1 MSPALSEWQLTAHSP
16 SIIWHNFSIHLQD
29 SAELVN
35 LSVNSQILYTDYF
48 SNLQKHKPTMLE
60 AAVQSKIDQWLS
72 GNYDA
77 ETKATIQQLVDQE
90 NITELTDSFY
100 KDLEFGTG
108 GLRGLIGVGSN
119 RMNQYTIGAATQGLA
134 NYLNKNFAGEKISVA
149 IAHDSRIKSDEFARV
164 TANIFSANGI
174 DVYLFEALR
183 PTPELSFAIRLLG
196 CKSGVVVTA
205 SHNPKEY
212 NGYKAY
218 WDDGSQVVAPHDRNV
233 IAEVNAIQ
241 SIDDIKFEG
250 DSSKIH
256 LIGKEVDEKYLDQ
269 IVSLSISKDAI
280 ARQKDLKIVFTPI
293 HGTGVTL
300 VPPLLQKM
308 GFENVTVIA
317 EQAEAS
323 GNGQFPTVVYPNPE
337 ESEAMSMAVN
347 KAKEI
352 DADLVLGTDPDAD
365 RVGIA
370 VKNHHGEIQL
380 LNGNQTATLLIY
392 YLLQAWKEAGKLSGK
407 EFVCKTIVTTDLID
421 KMAAGYDVYCYN
433 TLTGFK
439 YIAQVIRELEGQ
451 QQFIGGGEE
460 SYGYL
465 IGDAVRDKDAIAS
478 CGMIAELTAYA
489 KDKGLSLFDMLM
501 EVYKQFGFYYEG
513 LISLTKK
520 GKSGAEEIQQMMAD
534 FRANPP
540 QSLAGSPVIRID
552 DYKFLKR
559 TENGTTVDIPSGS
572 MGIESSNVLQFFT
585 ADGTKFTCRPS
596 GTEPK
601 IKFYV
606 GVVAPLNSNEE
617 FDAVYASLKQKVASI
632 GEELGLK

>member
-1 MSPALSEWQLTAHSP
+1 
-16 SIIWHNFSIHLQD
+16 
-29 SAELVN
+29 
-35 LSVNSQILYTDYF
+35 
-48 SNLQKHKPTMLE
+48 MLE
-60 AAVQSKIDQWLS
+60 TAVQNKVNQWLS
-72 GNYDA
+72 GPYDA
-77 ETKATIQQLVDQE
+77 DTKAAIQQLLDAE
-90 NITELTDSFY
+90 NTTELTDSFY

-108 GLRGLIGVGSN
+108 GLRGLLGIGSN
-119 RMNQYTIGAATQGLA
+119 RMNQYTVGAATQGLA
-134 NYLNKNFAGEKISVA
+134 NYLNKTFGSEPISVA
-149 IAHDSRIKSDEFARV
+149 IAHDSRIKSDEFAQII
-164 TANIFSANGI
+164 ANIFSANGI
-174 DVYLFEALR
+174 EVYLFDALR

-218 WDDGSQVVAPHDRNV
+218 WTDGSQVVAPHDKNV
-233 IAEVNAIQ
+233 IEEVNKIQ
-241 SIDDIKFEG
+241 SIDDIKFAG

-256 LIGKEVDEKYLDQ
+256 LVGKEIDEKYLDQ
-269 IVSLSISKDAI
+269 ILSLSVSKAAI
-280 ARQKDLKIVFTPI
+280 ARQKDLKIVYTPL
-293 HGTGVTL
+293 HGTGITL
-300 VPPLLQKM
+300 VPTLLQRM
-308 GFENVTVIA
+308 GFENVTIIT
-317 EQAEAS
+317 EQAEPN

-337 ESEAMSMAVN
+337 EAEAMRMAVE
-347 KAKEI
+347 KAQEI
-352 DADLVLGTDPDAD
+352 NADLVLGTDPDAD

-370 VKNHHGEIQL
+370 AQNHHGQIQL

-392 YLLQAWKEAGKLSGK
+392 YLLQAWQESGKLTGK

-421 KMAAGYDVYCYN
+421 KMAASYGVSCYN

-439 YIAQVIRELEGQ
+439 YIAQVIRELEGKE
-451 QQFIGGGEE
+451 QFIGGGEE

-478 CGMIAELTAYA
+478 CGLIAELTAYA

-501 EVYKQFGFYYEG
+501 EIYKQFGFYYEG

-520 GKSGAEEIQQMMAD
+520 GKTGAEEIQQMMAD

-540 QSLAGSPVIRID
+540 QSLAGSPVTKID
-552 DYKFLKR
+552 DYQNLKR
-559 TENGTTVDIPSGS
+559 TENGLVSDIAAGK

-606 GVVAPLNSNEE
+606 GVVGQLTKNED
-617 FDAVYASLKQKVASI
+617 FDAVYANLQIKVKAIGAELNLK
-632 GEELGLK
+632 

>member
-1 MSPALSEWQLTAHSP
+1 
-16 SIIWHNFSIHLQD
+16 
-29 SAELVN
+29 
-35 LSVNSQILYTDYF
+35 
-48 SNLQKHKPTMLE
+48 MLE
-60 AAVQSKIDQWLS
+60 TAVQNKVNQWLQ
-72 GNYDA
+72 GPYDA
-77 ETKATIQQLVDQE
+77 ATKATIQKLIDD
-90 NITELTDSFY
+90 NNTTELTDSFY

-108 GLRGLIGVGSN
+108 GLRGLLGVGSN
-119 RMNQYTIGAATQGLA
+119 RMNNYTVGAATQGLA
-134 NYLNKNFAGEKISVA
+134 NYLNECFKGEKISVA
-149 IAHDSRIKSDEFARV
+149 IAHDCRIKSDEFAQV
-164 TANIFSANGI
+164 IANIFSSNGI
-174 DVYLFEALR
+174 EVYLFSSLR
-183 PTPELSFAIRLLG
+183 PTPELSYAIRLLG

-218 WDDGSQVVAPHDRNV
+218 WDDGSQVVAPHDKN
-233 IAEVNAIQ
+233 IIGEVNAIK

-256 LIGKEVDEKYLDQ
+256 AIDKEVDDKYIAQ
-269 IVSLSISKDAI
+269 ILSLSISKQAI
-280 ARQKDLKIVFTPI
+280 ARQKDLKIVYTPI

-300 VPPLLQKM
+300 VPQLLSLM
-308 GFENVTVIA
+308 GFTNVSVIA
-317 EQAEAS
+317 EQAEPK

-337 ESEAMSMAVN
+337 EAEAMSMAVN

-380 LNGNQTATLLIY
+380 LNGNQTATVLIY
-392 YLLQAWKEAGKLSGK
+392 YLLQAWKESGKLQGQ

-421 KMAAGYDVYCYN
+421 KMSADFGVKCYN

-439 YIAQVIRELEGQ
+439 YIAQVIRELEGKE
-451 QQFIGGGEE
+451 QFIGGGEE

-478 CGMIAELTAYA
+478 CAMIAELTAYA

-501 EVYKQFGFYYEG
+501 EVYKKFGFYYEG

-520 GKSGAEEIQQMMAD
+520 GKTGAEEIQDMMAN
-534 FRANPP
+534 FRATPP
-540 QSLAGSPVIRID
+540 QYLAGSEVIRID
-552 DYKFLKR
+552 DYKSLKR
-559 TENGTTVDIPSGS
+559 TENGKTVDIPSGTL
-572 MGIESSNVLQFFT
+572 GIESSNVLQFFT

-606 GVVAPLNSNEE
+606 GVVGKLERNED
-617 FDAVYASLKQKVASI
+617 FDAVYARLQQKVKSI
-632 GEELGLK
+632 GEELDLK

>member
-1 MSPALSEWQLTAHSP
+1 MTAKLEP
-16 SIIWHNFSIHLQD
+16 SVMTKVSSWLNG
-29 SAELVN
+29 
-35 LSVNSQILYTDYF
+35 DYDIDT
-48 SNLQKHKPTMLE
+48 K
-60 AAVQSKIDQWLS
+60 QS
-72 GNYDA
+72 
-77 ETKATIQQLVDQE
+77 IQQLIDE
-90 NITELTDSFY
+90 GNDTELTDAFY

-108 GLRGLIGVGSN
+108 GLRGLIGIGSN
-119 RMNQYTIGAATQGLA
+119 RMNRYTVGTATQGLA
-134 NYLNKNFAGEKISVA
+134 NYLNKAFPNEEKKVA
-149 IAHDSRIKSDEFARV
+149 IAYDSRIKSDEFAKII
-164 TANIFSANGI
+164 ADIFSANGI
-174 DVYLFEALR
+174 TVYLFEALR

-218 WDDGSQVVAPHDRNV
+218 WDDGSQVVAPHDTNI
-233 IAEVNAIQ
+233 IAEVNAIE
-241 SIDDIKFEG
+241 SIDQVKFDG
-250 DSSKIH
+250 DASKIFK
-256 LIGKEVDEKYLDQ
+256 IGAEVDEKYMDHIL
-269 IVSLSISKDAI
+269 SLSISKGALE
-280 ARQKDLKIVFTPI
+280 RQKDLKIVYTPL

-300 VPPLLQKM
+300 VPTLLAKM
-308 GFENVTVIA
+308 GFEAVTVIE
-317 EQAEAS
+317 EQAEPK

-337 ESEAMSMAVN
+337 ESEAMSKAVE

-352 DADLVLGTDPDAD
+352 DADLVMGTDPDAD

-380 LNGNQTATLLIY
+380 LNGNQTASVLIY
-392 YLLQAWKEAGKLSGK
+392 YLLNAWKDAGKLTGTQ
-407 EFVCKTIVTTDLID
+407 FVCKTIVTTDLID
-421 KMAAGYDVYCYN
+421 KMAAAYDVKCYN

-439 YIAQVIRELEGQ
+439 YIAQVIREKEGIE
-451 QQFIGGGEE
+451 QFIGGGEE

-478 CGMIAELTAYA
+478 CAMIAELTAYA

-501 EVYKQFGFYYEG
+501 EIYKQFGFYYEG

-520 GKSGAEEIQQMMAD
+520 GKSGADEIQQMMAD

-540 QSLAGSPVIRID
+540 KTLAGSPVVRMD
-552 DYKFLKR
+552 DYKALSTVDF
-559 TENGTTVDIPSGS
+559 TTGTTHSIPSGE
-572 MGIESSNVLQFFT
+572 MGIEPSNVLQFFT
-585 ADGTKFTCRPS
+585 EDGTKFTCRPS

-606 GVVAPLNSNEE
+606 GVRAALEKNED
-617 FDAVYASLKQKVASI
+617 FDSVYADLKEKVKGI

>member
-1 MSPALSEWQLTAHSP
+1 MTAKLEPNVMAKVS
-16 SIIWHNFSIHLQD
+16 SWLNG
-29 SAELVN
+29 
-35 LSVNSQILYTDYF
+35 DYDIDT
-48 SNLQKHKPTMLE
+48 K
-60 AAVQSKIDQWLS
+60 QS
-72 GNYDA
+72 
-77 ETKATIQQLVDQE
+77 IQQLIDE
-90 NITELTDSFY
+90 GNDTELTDAFY

-108 GLRGLIGVGSN
+108 GLRGLIGIGSN
-119 RMNQYTIGAATQGLA
+119 RMNRYTVGTATQGLA
-134 NYLNKNFAGEKISVA
+134 NYLNKAFPNEEIKVA
-149 IAHDSRIKSDEFARV
+149 IAYDSRIKSDEFAKII
-164 TANIFSANGI
+164 ADIFSANGI
-174 DVYLFEALR
+174 SVYLFEALR

-218 WDDGSQVVAPHDRNV
+218 WDDGSQVVAPHDSN
-233 IAEVNAIQ
+233 IIDEVNAIK
-241 SIDDIKFEG
+241 SIDEVKFEG
-250 DSSKIH
+250 DSSKITK
-256 LIGKEVDEKYLDQ
+256 IGVDVDEKYIDHIL
-269 IVSLSISKDAI
+269 SLSISKGALE
-280 ARQKDLKIVFTPI
+280 RQKGLKIVYTPL

-300 VPPLLQKM
+300 VPALLAKM
-308 GFENVTVIA
+308 GFEAVTVIE
-317 EQAEAS
+317 EQAEPK

-337 ESEAMSMAVN
+337 ESEAMSKAVE

-380 LNGNQTATLLIY
+380 LNGNQTASVLIY
-392 YLLQAWKEAGKLSGK
+392 YLLNAWKDAGKLTGTQ
-407 EFVCKTIVTTDLID
+407 FVCKTIVTTDLID
-421 KMAAGYDVYCYN
+421 KMAAAYDVNCYN

-439 YIAQVIRELEGQ
+439 YIAQVIREKEGIE
-451 QQFIGGGEE
+451 QFIGGGEE

-478 CGMIAELTAYA
+478 CAMIAELTAYA

-501 EVYKQFGFYYEG
+501 EIYKQFGFYYEG

-520 GKSGAEEIQQMMAD
+520 GKAGADEIQQMMAD

-540 QSLAGSPVIRID
+540 KTLAGSPVIRMD
-552 DYKFLKR
+552 DYKALTKTDF
-559 TENGTTVDIPSGS
+559 TSSVTSSIPSGE

-585 ADGTKFTCRPS
+585 EDGTKFTCRPS

-606 GVVAPLNSNEE
+606 GVRAALEKNED
-617 FDAVYASLKQKVASI
+617 FDSVYAGLKEKVKAI

>member
-1 MSPALSEWQLTAHSP
+1 MTSKLEPTVM
-16 SIIWHNFSIHLQD
+16 D
-29 SAELVN
+29 K
-35 LSVNSQILYTDYF
+35 VNSWLNGDYD
-48 SNLQKHKPTMLE
+48 
-60 AAVQSKIDQWLS
+60 ID
-72 GNYDA
+72 
-77 ETKATIQQLVDQE
+77 TKQGIQQLIDQG
-90 NITELTDSFY
+90 NDTELTDSFY

-108 GLRGLIGVGSN
+108 GLRGLIGIGSN
-119 RMNQYTIGAATQGLA
+119 RMNRYTVGTATQGLA
-134 NYLNKNFAGEKISVA
+134 NYLNKAFPNEAKSVA
-149 IAHDSRIKSDEFARV
+149 IAYDSRIKSDEFAKII
-164 TANIFSANGI
+164 ADIFSANGI

-183 PTPELSFAIRLLG
+183 PTPELSFAIRELG

-218 WDDGSQVVAPHDRNV
+218 WDDGSQVVAPHDSN
-233 IAEVNAIQ
+233 IIEEVNAIQ
-241 SIDDIKFEG
+241 SIDDVKFEG
-250 DSSKIH
+250 NPALITKIGAD
-256 LIGKEVDEKYLDQ
+256 IDEKYLNH
-269 IVSLSISKDAI
+269 ILSLSISKDAI
-280 ARQKDLKIVFTPI
+280 ARQKDLKIVYTPL

-300 VPPLLQKM
+300 VPSLLSKM
-308 GFENVTVIA
+308 GFEAVTIIE
-317 EQAEAS
+317 EQAEAN

-337 ESEAMSMAVN
+337 ETEAMSKAVD

-370 VKNHHGEIQL
+370 AKNHHGEIQL
-380 LNGNQTATLLIY
+380 LNGNQTASVLIY
-392 YLLQAWKEAGKLSGK
+392 YLLNAWKDAGKLTGTQ
-407 EFVCKTIVTTDLID
+407 FVCKTIVTTDLID
-421 KMAAGYDVYCYN
+421 KMAAAYNVKCYN

-439 YIAQVIRELEGQ
+439 YIAQVIREKEGIE
-451 QQFIGGGEE
+451 QFIGGGEE

-478 CGMIAELTAYA
+478 CAMIAELTAYA

-501 EVYKQFGFYYEG
+501 EIYKQFGFYYEG

-520 GKSGAEEIQQMMAD
+520 GKAGADEIQQMMAD

-540 QSLAGSPVIRID
+540 KTLAGSPVVRMD
-552 DYKFLKR
+552 DYKALTNTDF
-559 TENGTTVDIPSGS
+559 TSGITSAIPSGE

-585 ADGTKFTCRPS
+585 EDGTKFTCRPS

-606 GVVAPLNSNEE
+606 GVRAALETNED
-617 FDAVYASLKQKVASI
+617 FDKVYADLKEKVKAI